1 MKINHTGW
9 KSIALAVTV
18 SLLMSGVA
26 LAGSI
31 SISGTVFYCSN
42 PALPPVPGV
51 TMILAPP
58 AQPPTLT
65 DALGHYS
72 FSSLPAG
79 SYTVMP
85 SMAALAPGSA
95 GINTADVIAIQRHF
109 ICCRTPPCTWPVA
122 CLTGCQ
128 LVAADVN
135 GDGTINAVDIIAIQ
149 RFSVGLSTGIANVGK
164 YQFDPPVSPPISTTT
179 VQDFNA
185 LIFGDVAPVFVY

>member
-1 MKINHTGW
+1 
-9 KSIALAVTV
+9 LAVTV

-51 TMILAPP
+51 MM
-58 AQPPTLT
+58 TLT
-65 DALGHYS
+65 DAGGGTTTTTTDASGAYT
-72 FSSLPAG
+72 FSGLTSSG
-79 SYTVMP
+79 SPYTVMP

-109 ICCRTPPCTWPVA
+109 VCCTHPPCIPLA

-128 LVAADVN
+128 LTAADVN
-135 GDGTINAVDIIAIQ
+135 GGGGINTVDIIAIQ
-149 RFSVGLSTGIANVGK
+149 RFFLRLSTGIANVGK
-164 YQFDPPVSPPISTTT
+164 YQFDPPVSPPISSTT

-185 LIFGDVAPVFVY
+185 LIFGDVAPAFVH